1 MGIQNLAYRTLL
13 IIGLTLLAQS
23 APVRA
28 AAPPASEADVEAR
41 FRDSISAENIGAYIA
56 EMTQH
61 PNFPGSPFA
70 KRNAE
75 RILQQFR
82 SWGWDA
88 HIETFSVPFPRP
100 TVRKVELLQPAHFS
114 AKLREPPI
122 ESDPYSKQQD
132 EQLESY
138 FIYSPDGD
146 VTAPLVY
153 VNFGLRDDY
162 AQLERMGISV
172 KGAIAV
178 ARYGKI
184 WRGGKVELAAEHGAV
199 GMLIYSDPHEDGYF
213 QGPTYPQGPWRHP
226 DAVQRGSVLN
236 GKYPGDPLTP
246 LAGAVPD
253 TPRLT
258 REAATSLPRIP
269 SMPLSYADAEPL
281 LRAMTGPTAPE
292 SWRGALPITYRVGPG
307 ASLVHLQV
315 AFNWKPVEMYDVIA
329 QLKGSV
335 APNEWIIRGNHHDG
349 WVYGAQDPHS
359 GHSAMMEEARVL
371 RLMHRHGWSPRRT
384 LIYASWDAEEQ
395 GTIGSTEWME
405 AHFDELQRKALL
417 YVNSDVTM
425 VGFVDMSGSPG
436 LENFLRGVARDI
448 QDPAS
453 GESSLAHAE
462 RNLPTGQSRLN
473 VGPPGYGSDHHAFV
487 ARSGIPTVN
496 LDFMGAG
503 FGGSYHSI
511 YDDDTWY
518 TQFNDPGFQYGR
530 ATAQLIGTAVL
541 RYADAAVLPFD
552 FGGTADAL
560 SREVA
565 GLKALCAANHAPH
578 PSLDFAPL
586 DAGVAAVRFSAE
598 HFAHALHDTPA
609 SLEPSRLPEVNAALL
624 KTERAF
630 LRSGGL
636 PERSYYLNEVYS
648 PGRLWDTVPIPAVG
662 DAILDGRWQL
672 AAEQVPLAAHTLHA
686 IAQAIDSA
694 ADILARASRPN

>member
-1 MGIQNLAYRTLL
+1 MGMQNFAIQC
-13 IIGLTLLAQS
+13 LLAVSLAMMAES
-23 APVRA
+23 APIEA
-28 AAPPASEADVEAR
+28 ATPPATEAQIEAR
-41 FRDSISAENIGAYIA
+41 FRDGISADNIGSYIA
-56 EMTQH
+56 ELTQH

-70 KRNAE
+70 KRNAQW
-75 RILQQFR
+75 ILRQFR
-82 SWGWDA
+82 AWGWDA
-88 HIETFSVPFPRP
+88 HIETFTVPFPRP
-100 TVRKVELLQPAHFS
+100 TVRKVEMLEPSRFT

-122 ESDPYSKQQD
+122 ESDPYSGQQS

-153 VNFGLRDDY
+153 VNFGLREDY
-162 AQLERMGISV
+162 AQLDRMGISV
-172 KGAIAV
+172 KGAIAI
-178 ARYGKI
+178 ARYGKM

-246 LAGAVPD
+246 MAGSVPG
-253 TPRLT
+253 TPRLA
-258 REAATSLPRIP
+258 RQAATSLPQIP

-281 LRAMTGPTAPE
+281 LRAMSGPTAPE
-292 SWRGALPITYRVGPG
+292 SWRGALPLTYRVGPG
-307 ASLVHLQV
+307 PALVHLQV
-315 AFNWKPVEMYDVIA
+315 AFNWQPVEIYDVIA
-329 QLKGSV
+329 QIRGSV

-359 GHSAMMEEARVL
+359 GHSALLEEARVL
-371 RLMHRHGWSPRRT
+371 GQMHRQGWSPKRT

-405 AHFDELQRKALL
+405 THFDELQRKALL

-425 VGFVDMSGSPG
+425 VGLVDMSGSPS
-436 LENFLRGVARDI
+436 LENFLRGVALDI
-448 QDPAS
+448 QDPVS

-462 RNLPTGQSRLN
+462 RNLPVGQTRLS

-496 LDFMGAG
+496 LDFMGGG

-518 TQFNDPGFQYGR
+518 TRFNDPGFKYGR
-530 ATAQLIGTAVL
+530 ATAQLIGTTVL

-560 SREVA
+560 SRELA
-565 GLKALCAANHAPH
+565 GLKALYDADRTAH
-578 PSLDFAPL
+578 PPIDFAPL
-586 DAGVAAVRFSAE
+586 ERGVTAIRLSAE
-598 HFAHALHDTPA
+598 HFARVQCDAPTA
-609 SLEPSRLPEVNAALL
+609 EPHPRRLAEVNSALL

-636 PERSYYLNEVYS
+636 PERPYYLNEVYS
-648 PGRLWDTVPIPAVG
+648 PGRLWDTVPLPAVG
-662 DAILDGRWQL
+662 DAILDGHWEL
-672 AAEQVPLAAHTLHA
+672 AAEQVPLAAKTLGA

-694 ADILARASRPN
+694 ADVVARAD